1 MFEILGIVLLNGIIG
16 GAIGAAVT
24 GAAIAIID
32 GILDRQRLKEL
43 MREKNV
49 DQGVITMI
57 DRCSN
62 QVTLKDLERD
72 VEQTYQ
78 ADEIGYDI
86 SEYDTIYA

>member
-72 VEQTYQ
+72 V
-78 ADEIGYDI
+78 
-86 SEYDTIYA
+86 